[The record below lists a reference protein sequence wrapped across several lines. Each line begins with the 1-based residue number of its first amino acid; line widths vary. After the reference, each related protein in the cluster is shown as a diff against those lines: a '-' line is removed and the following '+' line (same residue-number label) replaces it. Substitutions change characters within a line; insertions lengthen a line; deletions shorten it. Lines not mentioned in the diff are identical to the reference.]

1 MKFSNKTYD
10 AIKWI
15 VVTVLPATSV
25 FIAALG
31 HIYGWGNTD
40 AIVATLNAVAVFLG
54 STMHISSAS
63 YNKKE
68 EDEG

>member
-1 MKFSNKTYD
+1 MNNKTYD

-15 VVTVLPATSV
+15 VVTVLPAASV
-25 FIAALG
+25 FVAALG

-40 AIVATLNAVAVFLG
+40 AIVATLNAVAVFFG
-54 STMHISSAS
+54 ATMHISTAS

-68 EDEG
+68 GE

>member
-1 MKFSNKTYD
+1 MNNKTDD

-15 VVTVLPATSV
+15 VVTVLPAASV
-25 FIAALG
+25 FVAALG

-54 STMHISSAS
+54 VTMHISTAS

-68 EDEG
+68 GE

>member
-1 MKFSNKTYD
+1 MNNKTYD

-15 VVTVLPATSV
+15 VVTVLPAASV
-25 FIAALG
+25 LVAALG

-54 STMHISSAS
+54 ATMHISTAS

-68 EDEG
+68 GE

>member
-1 MKFSNKTYD
+1 MNNKTYD

-15 VVTVLPATSV
+15 VVTVLPAASV
-25 FIAALG
+25 FVAALG
-31 HIYGWGNTD
+31 HIYGWENTD

-54 STMHISSAS
+54 ATMHISTAS

-68 EDEG
+68 GE

>member
-1 MKFSNKTYD
+1 MNNKTYD

-15 VVTVLPATSV
+15 VVTVLPAASV
-25 FIAALG
+25 FVAALG

-40 AIVATLNAVAVFLG
+40 AIVATLNAIAVFLG
-54 STMHISSAS
+54 ATMHISSAS

-68 EDEG
+68 GE

>member
-1 MKFSNKTYD
+1 MNNKTYD

-15 VVTVLPATSV
+15 VVTVLPAASV
-25 FIAALG
+25 FVAALG

-54 STMHISSAS
+54 AIMHISTAS

-68 EDEG
+68 GE

>member
-1 MKFSNKTYD
+1 MNNKTYD

-15 VVTVLPATSV
+15 VVTVLPAASV
-25 FIAALG
+25 FVAALG

-40 AIVATLNAVAVFLG
+40 AIVATLNAIAVFLG
-54 STMHISSAS
+54 ATMHISTAS

-68 EDEG
+68 GE

>member
-1 MKFSNKTYD
+1 MNNKTYD

-15 VVTVLPATSV
+15 VVTVLPAASV
-25 FIAALG
+25 FVAALG

-40 AIVATLNAVAVFLG
+40 AIVATLNVVAVFLG
-54 STMHISSAS
+54 ATMHISTAS

-68 EDEG
+68 GE

>member
-1 MKFSNKTYD
+1 MNNKTYD

-15 VVTVLPATSV
+15 VVTVLPAASV
-25 FIAALG
+25 FVAALG
-31 HIYGWGNTD
+31 YIYGWGNTD

-54 STMHISSAS
+54 ATMHISTAS

-68 EDEG
+68 GE

>member
-1 MKFSNKTYD
+1 MNNKIYD

-15 VVTVLPATSV
+15 VVTVLPAASV
-25 FIAALG
+25 FVAALG

-40 AIVATLNAVAVFLG
+40 AIVATLNAIAVFLG
-54 STMHISSAS
+54 ATMHISSAS

-68 EDEG
+68 GE

>member
-1 MKFSNKTYD
+1 MNNKTYD

-15 VVTVLPATSV
+15 VVTVLPAASV
-25 FIAALG
+25 FVAALG

-54 STMHISSAS
+54 ATMHISTAS
-63 YNKKE
+63 YNKTKE
-68 EDEG
+68 NK

>member
-1 MKFSNKTYD
+1 MNNKTYD

-15 VVTVLPATSV
+15 VVTVLPAASV
-25 FIAALG
+25 FVAALG

-54 STMHISSAS
+54 ATMHISTAS
-63 YNKKE
+63 YNKK
-68 EDEG
+68 

>member
-1 MKFSNKTYD
+1 MNNKTYD

-15 VVTVLPATSV
+15 VVTVLPAASV
-25 FIAALG
+25 FVAALG

-54 STMHISSAS
+54 AAMHISTAS

-68 EDEG
+68 GK

>member
-1 MKFSNKTYD
+1 MNNKTYD

-15 VVTVLPATSV
+15 VVTVLPAASV
-25 FIAALG
+25 FVAALG

-54 STMHISSAS
+54 ATMHISTAS

-68 EDEG
+68 GE